1 VWSQQP
7 VLAPIL
13 RAVSQLGDPT
23 FVGVLWR
30 SVAWSAACLVGLY
43 AATISLVHQ
52 LLELH
57 GIWAWA
63 ADLLSTVGAA
73 LLATWLFLPV
83 AAAIGALYIERIAT
97 AVERRFYPWLPAAHG
112 ASTAEQAW
120 DGIAVALRVLAFNVL
135 GLILA
140 VVLPGVG
147 LVLGWLI
154 ASYAFGRGLFVAVAM
169 RRMNRADAEALYRH
183 RRGVVLAQGA
193 ILALASYVPLLNLL
207 VPLVG
212 TAAMVHVLDAAMTTR
227 FARCRG
233 FGRSAVVR
241 M

>member
-1 VWSQQP
+1 MWSQQP

-43 AATISLVHQ
+43 AAAISLVHQ
-52 LLELH
+52 VLELH

-83 AAAIGALYIERIAT
+83 AAAIGTLYIERIAI

-112 ASTAEQAW
+112 ASIAEQTW
-120 DGIAVALRVLAFNVL
+120 DGIAVAVRVLAFSVL

-140 VVLPGVG
+140 VVLPGAG

-154 ASYAFGRGLFVAVAM
+154 ASYAFGRGLFAAVAM
-169 RRMNRADAEALYRH
+169 RRMNRADAEALYRY
-183 RRGVVLAQGA
+183 RRGTVLVQGA

-207 VPLVG
+207 IPLVG

-227 FARCRG
+227 FARYPDSIG
-233 FGRSAVVR
+233 ASS
-241 M
+241 